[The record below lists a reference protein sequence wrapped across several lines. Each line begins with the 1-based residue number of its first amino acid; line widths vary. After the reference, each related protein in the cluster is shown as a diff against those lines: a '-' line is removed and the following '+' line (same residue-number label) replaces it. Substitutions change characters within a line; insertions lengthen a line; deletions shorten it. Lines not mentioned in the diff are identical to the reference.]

1 MSALI
6 AVSRQSFLANEII
19 VYPGSQILIFIHP
32 RSLISKPG
40 SNNCKKREGEK
51 NVVLPFYSHKYHK
64 IEIILLLKSKEILF
78 WTIYEEL

>member
-6 AVSRQSFLANEII
+6 AGSRQSFLANEIN

-51 NVVLPFYSHKYHK
+51 MLSYLFIATNITKLKLFY
-64 IEIILLLKSKEILF
+64 F
-78 WTIYEEL
+78 